1 MAIGGCHDNPQW
13 LLCCTNVN
21 NLSFRYDTLGP
32 ENIPYVLNHTNMPT
46 LFCSRASLDVL
57 LKCENLGLVK
67 NIVLFDPVEQDIVGK
82 FQQKGVR
89 ILLYQELIQKYSKV
103 NTVIE
108 KRIHGPDDVVS
119 FCYTSGTTG
128 APKGAMLTER
138 NFAAYAAVLLH
149 NPDLQMS

>member
-1 MAIGGCHDNPQW
+1 M
-13 LLCCTNVN
+13 
-21 NLSFRYDTLGP
+21 
-32 ENIPYVLNHTNMPT
+32 
-46 LFCSRASLDVL
+46 
-57 LKCENLGLVK
+57 VK